1 MLVLAETTD
10 KIQVVL
16 GGTVA
21 TNQLQCVSS
30 YRDITTTAYTP
41 WRTTVNTNNTTAV
54 DIVPAPASN
63 TQRVVDH
70 ISIYNADTEVR
81 NVTVKY
87 NANGSEFIIHTQ
99 SIAPGQ
105 FITYNE
111 GVGWASESFFAPTKI
126 FTVHGDAGANWTLTN
141 ATQAARFAANASR
154 GIFGVDL
161 SGYTQVRL
169 RANQQVTS
177 ASVNTPELYV
187 VYNTS
192 FSTTFANYSTI
203 GASTDCAISLTG
215 TGYRDTGWI
224 DMAAGARVDGVF
236 IGFAERGGD
245 GVADPALGAT
255 DILFR

>member
-1 MLVLAETTD
+1 MADLV
-10 KIQVVL
+10 
-16 GGTVA
+16 
-21 TNQLQCVSS
+21 
-30 YRDITTTAYTP
+30 
-41 WRTTVNTNNTTAV
+41 
-54 DIVPAPASN
+54 
-63 TQRVVDH
+63 
-70 ISIYNADTEVR
+70 
-81 NVTVKY
+81 
-87 NANGSEFIIHTQ
+87 
-99 SIAPGQ
+99 
-105 FITYNE
+105 
-111 GVGWASESFFAPTKI
+111 
-126 FTVHGDAGANWTLTN
+126 
-141 ATQAARFAANASR
+141 
-154 GIFGVDL
+154 VDL

-203 GASTDCAISLTG
+203 GASADCAISLTG
-215 TGYRDTGWI
+215 TGYRDTGWV

>member
-1 MLVLAETTD
+1 MIILTETTD
-10 KIQVVL
+10 NLQVVL
-16 GGTVA
+16 GANVT
-21 TNQLQCVSS
+21 TNQLQCVASW
-30 YRDITTTAYTP
+30 RDITTTAYTP
-41 WRTTVNTNNTTAV
+41 GRTVTLTNNTTDVNLVA
-54 DIVPAPASN
+54 APAAS

-81 NVTVKY
+81 QVTIKFDA
-87 NANGSEFIIHTQ
+87 NASEYVLHTEN
-99 SIAPGQ
+99 IAPGQ
-105 FITYNE
+105 FISYHE
-111 GVGWASESFFAPTKI
+111 GVGWLSQGFYAPTKV

-141 ATQAARFAANASR
+141 ATQAARFAANATR

-161 SGYTQVRL
+161 AGYKQVRL
-169 RANQQVTS
+169 RANQQTTS
-177 ASVNTPELYV
+177 ASANTPELYI

-192 FSTTFANYSTI
+192 FSTTFANFATI
-203 GASTDCAISLTG
+203 GLTVDCAITLTG

-224 DMAAGARVDGVF
+224 DMVAAARVDGVF